1 MVAKKSLH
9 LTKDE
14 FIAQCTFIKTELES
28 YLITMC

>member
-9 LTKDE
+9 LPIDE
-14 FIAQCTFIKTELES
+14 FTAQCTFIKTLLES